1 MTVAEWLDS
10 REPSPPSRLAERLR
24 SVLGDRGTLATALN
38 PACLAQAGIALLRAI
53 EEREC
58 NDRSDALDLLAADA
72 LVSYAFE
79 AAANSTVELRET
91 ANLTLEL
98 LHR

>member
-24 SVLGDRGTLATALN
+24 SVLGDRGTLAKDLS
-38 PACLAQAGIALLRAI
+38 PAGLAQAGIALLRAI
-53 EEREC
+53 EERES
-58 NDRSDALDLLAADA
+58 NDRSNALDLLAADA
-72 LVSYAFE
+72 LVTYAFE